1 VFVCKSEDSG
11 PNLSSLAIVQESE
24 KRGRCGVMAELSLIF
39 SDQRES
45 QPNVGQ
51 QGMVGGKRGMIQ
63 DRAQTDGFFL
73 CDGRI
78 MHSAAGITRSV
89 LLCPL

>member
-1 VFVCKSEDSG
+1 MIPVSLGDWHHSKTISRSEDNGPEGGSAVCKNEDSG

-24 KRGRCGVMAELSLIF
+24 KQGRCGVMAELSLIF

-51 QGMVGGKRGMIQ
+51 
-63 DRAQTDGFFL
+63 
-73 CDGRI
+73 
-78 MHSAAGITRSV
+78 
-89 LLCPL
+89 